1 MLAIHYLLTVRWN
14 FGELRLK
21 NEVEK
26 YMLIIPPIVGLGL
39 SLPQIFLKY
48 YNDTN
53 LWCWIKA
60 SWEYE
65 DAVSRSYNAR
75 WAFAYG
81 PLWAFI
87 SFITM
92 AQIYLWWTV
101 RKIEKR
107 VQRFQSFHTARHQS
121 RQSRSVA
128 IQAALYVAVFYVTN
142 LPYTTIAATQRFYNP
157 HTTGGFCALLA
168 VVVCAPFQGFLNLFV
183 YRRNQIASVSRDATR
198 RFSAKIK
205 RGLERQPNSPDE
217 DSNSKHGG
225 ECLEIKAE
233 EVKATDEEAGGT
245 AKESKVTEK
254 EEADTP
260 EAEECDPLVPSHVSE
275 VYED

>member
-1 MLAIHYLLTVRWN
+1 MLAIHYLLTIRWN
-14 FGELRLK
+14 FSEGRLK
-21 NEVEK
+21 REVEK

-65 DAVSRSYNAR
+65 DAVKRSYNAR

-87 SFITM
+87 AFITM
-92 AQIYLWWTV
+92 AQVYLWWTV
-101 RKIEKR
+101 HKIEKR
-107 VQRFQSFHTARHQS
+107 VQRYRSFATARQQS

-128 IQAALYVAVFYVTN
+128 KQAALYVAVFYVTN

-157 HTTGGFCALLA
+157 HTTGGFCALVA
-168 VVVCAPFQGFLNLFV
+168 VVVCAPIQGFLNLFV
-183 YRRNQIASVSRDATR
+183 YRRQQIISASGRATAR
-198 RFSAKIK
+198 LSNGMNKLK
-205 RGLERQPNSPDE
+205 KPNK
-217 DSNSKHGG
+217 KHSDP
-225 ECLEIKAE
+225 C
-233 EVKATDEEAGGT
+233 EEAST
-245 AKESKVTEK
+245 NKNDIECVEVDEAKVTNTEIG
-254 EEADTP
+254 EAGSPTV
-260 EAEECDPLVPSHVSE
+260 EECDPLIPSHVSE
-275 VYED
+275 VYDD